1 MKCIYDILL
10 IDLLKVTCRK
20 SLFFFFVFFFP
31 AIAIDINECFK
42 RYWHNT
48 YDTYKHAV
56 LSSKCSEFQKL
67 WMSDYSAFFVNVFSM
82 CVFHKLN
89 GIWVSGVCNFT

>member
-1 MKCIYDILL
+1 MNA
-10 IDLLKVTCRK
+10 LK
-20 SLFFFFVFFFP
+20 
-31 AIAIDINECFK
+31 DH
-42 RYWHNT
+42 WHNT

-56 LSSKCSEFQKL
+56 LSSKFSEFQKL
-67 WMSDYSAFFVNVFSM
+67 WMSDYSAFFVNVFSK